1 MECNDKSPPSK
12 AVPRHRT
19 PKNGVFRGWCPPLN
33 PQMIG
38 ETASAVYDRL
48 AVT

>member
-1 MECNDKSPPSK
+1 MECGDKSPLSK

-19 PKNGVFRGWCPPLN
+19 PKNGVFRGRCPSLN
-33 PQMIG
+33 PDG
-38 ETASAVYDRL
+38 GGTTSAVYDRF

>member
-1 MECNDKSPPSK
+1 MEYDDKSPLSK

-33 PQMIG
+33 LSHWERFRG
-38 ETASAVYDRL
+38 RAAGVR
-48 AVT
+48 